1 MTLSAA
7 DMLSIQLKILGD
19 PQFIKQDD
27 AFYAPSVAMSGAD
40 LRLTP
45 NGSLRTDYQEIY
57 VKVLFRTPVDI
68 DEATG
73 MMDFG
78 TNYRTSVFS
87 GLYKV
92 LTISSEF
99 RTGQFTQTL
108 DLIRLPY
115 QPMYDYAT
123 QPKTAQNQRGT
134 DITPSSIVA
143 QNTGVNVKN
152 IPIPNQLPTANDIG
166 INPINN
172 QQLQTAAS
180 NIIDKIPTLQRD
192 LMNLNKRI
200 PAVPSRPSDAPAVIP
215 LITRT

>member
-7 DMLSIQLKILGD
+7 DMLSVQLKILGD

-27 AFYAPSVAMSGAD
+27 AFYTPSVATTSAD

-68 DEATG
+68 DESTG

-92 LTISSEF
+92 LTITSEF
-99 RTGQFTQTL
+99 RNGQFTQTL

-123 QPKTAQNQRGT
+123 QPKTATNQRGT

-143 QNTGVNVKN
+143 QNTSINVKN
-152 IPIPNQLPTANDIG
+152 ISIPNQLPMANDIG
-166 INPINN
+166 LNPINN

-192 LMNLNKRI
+192 LMALNKRI
-200 PAVPSRPSDAPAVIP
+200 PAVPSQPSDAPIAIP
-215 LITRT
+215 RITRT